1 MKTIQVRIPEEEI
14 KKLESRKEFK
24 SISQAIRKAIEEF
37 NRKPSLENK
46 VDEILD
52 RLYDLSEVIN
62 RKLR

>member
-1 MKTIQVRIPEEEI
+1 MKIIQVRIPEEE
-14 KKLESRKEFK
+14 FK
-24 SISQAIRKAIEEF
+24 SISQAIEEF

>member
-14 KKLESRKEFK
+14 KKLESKKEFETT
-24 SISQAIRKAIEEF
+24 SQAIRKAVEEF

>member
-14 KKLESRKEFK
+14 KKLESKKEFETT
-24 SISQAIRKAIEEF
+24 SQAIRKAIEEF

-52 RLYDLSEVIN
+52 RLYDLSEVIE

>member
-14 KKLESRKEFK
+14 KKLESKKEFET
-24 SISQAIRKAIEEF
+24 ISQAIRKAIEEF

-52 RLYDLSEVIN
+52 KIYDLSAAIE